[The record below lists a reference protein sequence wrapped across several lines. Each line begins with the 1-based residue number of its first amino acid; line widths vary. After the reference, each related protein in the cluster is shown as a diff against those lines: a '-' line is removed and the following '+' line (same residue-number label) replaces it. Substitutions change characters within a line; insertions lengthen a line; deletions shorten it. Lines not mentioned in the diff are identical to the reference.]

1 MSFKKKAK
9 VIRYNTWSS
18 HIQGEEIIKM
28 MKGINTNLIVIHHSD
43 DSKYK
48 FRDKMEEELRKS
60 NKTTKII
67 CADKD
72 NSIFFI

>member
-1 MSFKKKAK
+1 
-9 VIRYNTWSS
+9 
-18 HIQGEEIIKM
+18 M

-43 DSKYK
+43 DSKYR
-48 FRDKMEEELRKS
+48 FRDRMEEELRKS